1 MFIPTPVQELH
12 LPLTQKLEVTPIAPV
27 SAVPGVPE
35 DAQSLDSRVAL
46 QWTQPAF
53 AGAEG
58 QAGRSVLAAP
68 LPEALLQSPKSAV
81 PGFQPQ
87 GADPDALKAGDVH
100 PLLAQGL
107 STWLNG
113 VLAKSSGNANLA
125 DLSMLMAKVVEQ
137 SSKNSVVNTASDK
150 AANATGLASTSA
162 QVIPAQASASTPAS
176 MVLGQLKN
184 IYQALAGSDVF
195 AAQRLNEAWM
205 PRRVVTHNKTASEAS
220 QNSALSEFQ
229 QLAQPIQEPSQ
240 AQLTQWVAALEPDSE
255 AAEQAARMLSQG
267 NMVWQAELVPGL
279 PMRIVRED
287 AWRNNPQ
294 QAGQLEKGAMLK
306 VEVTLPHLGT
316 LRILG
321 SQWGQDISLQVLHGT
336 PERNGKVNWSML
348 APDLLQELKTQGVTD
363 VRVAPLPEEV
373 ARTETSAESSDL
385 PQEKPNV

>member
-46 QWTQPAF
+46 QWTQPVF

-240 AQLTQWVAALEPDSE
+240 AQLTQWVAALEPDSD

-336 PERNGKVNWSML
+336 PEGNGKVNWSSL

>member
-58 QAGRSVLAAP
+58 QAGRSVLAKQATP
-68 LPEALLQSPKSAV
+68 LPEALLQAPKTAV
-81 PGFQPQ
+81 PVFEPQ
-87 GADPDALKAGDVH
+87 GADPDAMGNVH

-125 DLSMLMAKVVEQ
+125 DLSMLMAKVVAQ

-150 AANATGLASTSA
+150 TANATGLASTSA

-336 PERNGKVNWSML
+336 PEGNGKVNWSSL
-348 APDLLQELKTQGVTD
+348 APELLQELKTQGVTD
-363 VRVAPLPEEV
+363 VRVEQLPDK
-373 ARTETSAESSDL
+373 ATLSSD
-385 PQEKPNV
+385 EDSPNV